1 MKSKKVEKIL
11 IFEATNFNI
20 YHGFTQELKLN
31 NWQLNTIKY
40 SIFFNLEIELDKF
53 KMIKILKF
61 ILDISY
67 LIYNCLA

>member
-1 MKSKKVEKIL
+1 MKNKNVEKIL
-11 IFEATNFNI
+11 IFGAIIFNI

-40 SIFFNLEIELDKF
+40 SIFINLEIELDKF
-53 KMIKILKF
+53 KVIQILKF
-61 ILDISY
+61 ILDKSY